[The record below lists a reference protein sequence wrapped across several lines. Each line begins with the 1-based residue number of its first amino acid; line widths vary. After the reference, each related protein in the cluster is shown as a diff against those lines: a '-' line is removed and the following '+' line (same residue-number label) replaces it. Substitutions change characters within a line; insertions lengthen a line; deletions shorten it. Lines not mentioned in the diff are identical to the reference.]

1 MVIYNPKDWWKLIFN
16 FHKSDTFRM
25 MWPGILGVAIY
36 TGIIA
41 FLENEVFHASFKN
54 TTAIHSLVGF
64 VLSLLL
70 VFRTNT
76 AYERWWEGRK
86 LWGSF
91 VNNSR
96 NLALKLNS
104 LDLDPNSKNTFKI
117 LLTNYVYAA
126 KESLRGKLHLKN
138 LVFTEN
144 YPIAYYESHHHLP
157 SRIMQAIYTEIN
169 HLLKNQIISA
179 EQILFINNELQSF
192 SDNIGACERIKNTPI
207 PYSYSLFL
215 KKIIFLYIFTMPIG
229 FVREFGYW
237 AMPIVALIF
246 YIFASIELLAE
257 EIEDPFG
264 TEPNDLPTDQ
274 IYAIIKRD
282 LHDILD

>member
-1 MVIYNPKDWWKLIFN
+1 M
-16 FHKSDTFRM
+16 
-25 MWPGILGVAIY
+25 
-36 TGIIA
+36 
-41 FLENEVFHASFKN
+41 
-54 TTAIHSLVGF
+54 
-64 VLSLLL
+64 
-70 VFRTNT
+70 
-76 AYERWWEGRK
+76 
-86 LWGSF
+86 
-91 VNNSR
+91 
-96 NLALKLNS
+96 
-104 LDLDPNSKNTFKI
+104 
-117 LLTNYVYAA
+117 LTNYVYAA